1 MRNQIAKGFTMFM
14 LVVALAF
21 VTAVTS
27 ANGQSGKSRASVP
40 FDFIVGSATLPSGDY
55 NVESITSSR
64 CVVRIDS
71 ASSNDSAL
79 RMTTP
84 ASGNSQKAKLVFHR
98 YGQRYFL
105 AEVWSGAGQQG
116 RQLTKSQ
123 QERSIEKENAQ
134 IARHGGPAA
143 TYERVEVV
151 AVLR

>member
-1 MRNQIAKGFTMFM
+1 MFM

-55 NVESITSSR
+55 RLEQVTSSR
-64 CVVRIDS
+64 SVLKIRC
-71 ASSNDSAL
+71 AGSNDSAM
-79 RMTTP
+79 RMTSP
-84 ASGNSQKAKLVFHR
+84 ATGNSQKAKLVFHR

-105 AEVWSGAGQQG
+105 AEVWSGAGEQG
-116 RQLTKSQ
+116 RQLMKSQ
-123 QERSIEKENAQ
+123 QERAIEKENAQ

-151 AVLR
+151 AALR

>member
-1 MRNQIAKGFTMFM
+1 MRNQIAKAFTMFM

-27 ANGQSGKSRASVP
+27 ANGQSTKTRASVP

-55 NVESITSSR
+55 SVQTMTSSGD
-64 CVVRIDS
+64 VLRIQS
-71 ASSNDSAL
+71 ASSTDSAARL
-79 RMTTP
+79 TMP
-84 ASGNSQKAKLVFHR
+84 ASGKSQKAKLVFHR

-105 AEVWSGAGQQG
+105 AEVWSGAGEPG
-116 RQLTKSQ
+116 RELMKCK
-123 QERSIEKENAQ
+123 QERAIEKENAQ

-151 AVLR
+151 AALR